1 MKRCIPL
8 FALCWLL
15 FAMPAQ
21 AVNYCVDSNLSL
33 ATSLAAAT
41 ASNADDQIR
50 LKTGTYGGTGAID
63 LQVHGTLTI
72 SGGWGLSCTIRSDVA
87 TSTITGVDLPGERQE
102 FQLTQDA
109 NDLELLGLVFDGWN
123 KVILSGLDQQFGP
136 PNNDIRVRRSRFTNS
151 FYALYIDAGSH
162 NIVVENS
169 RFDNYRGNG
178 LFIYRKSGSFG
189 EANVVLQDNTISNT
203 VQLFGTTGLHL
214 SGANSAPAANI
225 RIYNTVMDGNV
236 YDLKIVNQTPVV
248 RYSFWTTEEFTAPGG
263 LAAGSGSNQSGNPQ
277 LDINDRP
284 IEPTSPLINTGRVIT
299 GLTPNTDYDGGPRV
313 FGIRPDIGAYESN
326 VAGVNMISV
335 TNTNDSGSGSL
346 RTAITTANAATGDSL
361 IEFNIPGS
369 CPQLINVNSNFPSI
383 TKNVRIE
390 GYSQPG
396 SMENV
401 DPDYFDGDVCVFLIA
416 AGTSTR
422 GLTLSTATVDDEP
435 YVSGLGFYGF
445 SSSAIQISGPGK
457 AQVRGSL
464 FGTGAGISQ
473 PRFADSAIQV
483 ISAPGTVIGGDSAAD
498 RNVIGR
504 ADGAG
509 ILIQSNAMCTVRNNL
524 IGSSRT
530 GAFSLSNV
538 VGVRIIG
545 GTGNVISNNTIA
557 FNTAQAILLEDDG
570 TPPQD
575 VQILN
580 NHLGASGADLSLGGN
595 GGNAVRV
602 AGGNGHVIRGNYIYN
617 NQTDGIAVLES
628 SRRVWI
634 SENRFVNNL
643 RLPIDLSPDGRNYN
657 DIDVDQT
664 GANDRINFPALFHTE
679 GLALQG
685 STNPQLS
692 NKNGTYRVELYASE
706 RCAGQYNSSGY
717 DDAAVLVGISDPV
730 TLTCATSTMNC
741 SGSIIVP
748 ISSDASYPLTG
759 KYISPVVWDAEHNTS
774 EFGLCFPYNDL
785 DVIFKNGFD

>member
-1 MKRCIPL
+1 MKRSIPL
-8 FALCWLL
+8 FALCWLF
-15 FAMPAQ
+15 FAMPAH
-21 AVNYCVDSNLSL
+21 AIVYCVDSNLSL

-50 LKTGTYGGTGAID
+50 LKTGTYGGTGPID
-63 LQVHGTLTI
+63 LQVHGALTI
-72 SGGWGLSCTIRSDVA
+72 SGGWGLSCIIRSNVA
-87 TSTITGVDLPGERQE
+87 TSTITGVSPQV
-102 FQLTQDA
+102 FKLTQDA

-151 FYALYIDAGSH
+151 FYGLYIDAGSH

-169 RFDNYRGNG
+169 RFDNYTGTG
-178 LFIYRKSGSFG
+178 LYIYRKAESFG
-189 EANVVLQDNTISNT
+189 QAEIVLQDNTISNPAQT
-203 VQLFGTTGLHL
+203 GTYGLRL
-214 SGANSAPAANI
+214 SGDFIAPTANI
-225 RIYNTVMDGNV
+225 RIYNSVMDGNFH
-236 YDLKIVNQTPVV
+236 DLDIKNQIPLA
-248 RYSFWTTEEFTAPGG
+248 RYNFWTTEQFSGPGG
-263 LAAGSGSNQSGNPQ
+263 LAAGSGSNLSGNPQ
-277 LDINDRP
+277 LDANYRP

-299 GLTPNTDYDGGPRV
+299 GSTPNTDYDGGPRV

-396 SMENV
+396 SMENA

-422 GLTLSTATVDDEP
+422 GLTLSTSTVDDEP
-435 YVSGLGFYGF
+435 YISGLGFYGF

-483 ISAPGTVIGGDSAAD
+483 IAAPGTVIGGDSVAD

-509 ILIQSNAMCTVRNNL
+509 ILIQSNAMCTVQNNL

-530 GAFSLSNV
+530 GGFSLSNV

-545 GTGNVISNNTIA
+545 GTGHVISNNTIA
-557 FNTAQAILLEDDG
+557 FNTAQAILLDDDG

-580 NHLGASGADLSLGGN
+580 NHLGASGPDLSLGGN

-602 AGGNGHVIRGNYIYN
+602 VGGNGHSIRGNYIYN
-617 NQTDGIAVLES
+617 NQTDGIAVLTG
-628 SRRVWI
+628 SRRIWI

-657 DIDVDQT
+657 DLDVDQT

-692 NKNGTYRVELYASE
+692 NKNGTYRVEIYASE
-706 RCAGQYNSSGY
+706 RCAGQFNSSGY
-717 DDAAVLVGISDPV
+717 DDAARLVGISDPV

-785 DVIFKNGFD
+785 DKLFKNGFD

>member
-1 MKRCIPL
+1 MKRSFPLFL

-15 FAMPAQ
+15 FDMPAH

-33 ATSLAAAT
+33 ATSLAAAS

-50 LKTGTYGGTGAID
+50 LKSGTYGGTGPID
-63 LQVHGTLTI
+63 LQVHGALTI
-72 SGGWGLSCTIRSDVA
+72 SGGWGTNCLFRSDAA
-87 TSTITGVDLPGERQE
+87 TSTITGVNPQN
-102 FQLTQDA
+102 FKLTQDA
-109 NDLELLGLVFDGWN
+109 NDLELLGLVFDGWSQ
-123 KVILSGLDQQFGP
+123 VILSGLDQQFGP
-136 PNNDIRVRRSRFTNS
+136 PNDDIKVRRSRFTN
-151 FYALYIDAGSH
+151 ALIGLFINAGSH

-169 RFDNYRGNG
+169 RFDGYSNTG
-178 LFIYRKSGSFG
+178 LHIYRTAASFSS
-189 EANVVLQDNTISNT
+189 AVVVLQDNTISNPSSASAS
-203 VQLFGTTGLHL
+203 GLRV
-214 SGANSAPAANI
+214 SSAAGAPAADI
-225 RIYNTVMDGNV
+225 RIYNTVMDGNL
-236 YDLKIVNQTPVV
+236 YDLRISNQTVVV
-248 RYSFWTTEEFTAPGG
+248 RYAFWNTQLFTAPGG
-263 LAAGSGSNQSGNPQ
+263 LGAGSGSNLSGNPQ
-277 LDINDRP
+277 LDANYRP

-299 GLTPNTDYDGGPRV
+299 GSTPNIDYDGGPRV

-326 VAGVNMISV
+326 VAGVNVISV

-369 CPQLINVNSNFPSI
+369 CPQLINVNSDFPSI
-383 TKNVRIE
+383 TSNVRIE

-416 AGTSTR
+416 AGTSTH
-422 GLTLSTATVDDEP
+422 GLSLTTGSVADAP

-445 SSSAIQISGPGK
+445 SSSAIRISGPGK

-483 ISAPGTVIGGDSAAD
+483 IAAPGTVIGGDSVAD

-509 ILIQSNAMCTVRNNL
+509 ILIQANAMCTVQNNL

-545 GTGNVISNNTIA
+545 GTGHVISNNTIA
-557 FNTAQAILLEDDG
+557 FNTAQAILLDDDG

-580 NHLGASGADLSLGGN
+580 NHLGASGPDLSLGGN

-602 AGGNGHVIRGNYIYN
+602 VGGNGHSIRGNYIYN
-617 NQTDGIAVLES
+617 NQTDGIAVLTG
-628 SRRVWI
+628 SRRIWI

-657 DIDVDQT
+657 DLDVDQT

-692 NKNGTYRVELYASE
+692 TRNGTYRVEIYASE
-706 RCAGQYNSSGY
+706 RCAGQFNSTGY
-717 DDAAVLVGISDPV
+717 DDAARLVGISDPV
-730 TLTCATSTMNC
+730 TVTCATSTTNC
-741 SGSIIVP
+741 SASPIVQ
-748 ISSDASYPLTG
+748 ITTDISYPFTG
-759 KYISPVVWDAEHNTS
+759 KYISPVVWDQEHNTS
-774 EFGLCFPYNDL
+774 EFGLCFPYDDIDTIL
-785 DVIFKNGFD
+785 RNGFD